1 MKKEI
6 RKEIHW
12 GVVVYFNGKNLV
24 QMSFNEMSGWAQF
37 SEEEEE
43 AIRLAGENLLAF
55 IGRRKGK

>member
-6 RKEIHW
+6 RWSVSVHNYEK
-12 GVVVYFNGKNLV
+12 KLV
-24 QMSFNEMSGWAQF
+24 SISFNEMSGLAHF
-37 SEEEEE
+37 SPEEEE